1 MDYIASKK
9 LICNGIYTHGTGV
22 YIILNDLE
30 CLYLHENN
38 ILKNTH
44 IHQLSNEVVSK
55 YISMYLSDV
64 TLFDILSFEF
74 LDKVYFE
81 DGYLGI
87 VNELGLQSLEK
98 FKEEWATI

>member
-1 MDYIASKK
+1 MDYTASKK
-9 LICNGIYTHGTGV
+9 LICNGIYTHGTDV
-22 YIILNDLE
+22 YIVLNNLE
-30 CLYLHENN
+30 CLYFRENN

-44 IHQLSNEVVSK
+44 THQLSNEVISK
-55 YISMYLSDV
+55 YISMYMSEV

-74 LDKVYFE
+74 LDKSYFE

-87 VNELGLQSLEK
+87 VNELGLQSLEQ